1 MISRSSSIEKGR
13 IISRRLFILVSAKV
27 ALLAGVTSR
36 LYNLQ
41 ISDKEKYEILSDK
54 NRIREWKT
62 PPERGIITDYFDNIL
77 AENDRVFQ
85 VHLSLDEIKNFNNT
99 IFRLK
104 NILNLTEDEI
114 NKIYKK
120 KQKLKPWDTLV
131 VSENLS
137 WSQFSKLNLYL
148 HDVEG
153 TKPVLSTSRYYPH
166 ADDLVHI
173 IGYVGDAST
182 KDIENKKEIE
192 KNFVPGLK
200 VGKTGI
206 ESSKEGT
213 LIGNYGIKRYEVN
226 ASGKRI
232 SQLDYLKEN
241 QGDKVKITID
251 LEVQKFA
258 QNLLKDKAG
267 SICAMDIYTGEI
279 LAMAS
284 SPTYNPNKFTHGIA
298 KKDWSEIRNNPLRPL
313 INKSIAG
320 LYSPGSTIKPL
331 VALAALEYGTINPE
345 RLIECKGH
353 KHPYELYGQKYH
365 CWKKNGH
372 GFMKLRNALKQ
383 SCDIYFY
390 EVARLLGV
398 DKLSVIA
405 KKYGL
410 GKKVLDDLF
419 FDEKKGIVPS
429 TKWKRQKLEQSWYLG
444 ETIITGIGQGY
455 IQTSPLQLCLMTA
468 QLANGGYKIKPKM
481 IFDEQISFEKII
493 SNIENNKIEKLYKN
507 PNNIKF
513 VLDAMFGSTN
523 EIYGT
528 SFKSRHKDIKYQFAG
543 KTGTS
548 QVRRITEKD
557 RELDLDLSEIEYKN
571 RDHALFIAFAP
582 YKNPR
587 YSISVLIEHGG
598 SGSKAAAPL
607 AKKLIK
613 KIIDRH
619 DLREEV
625 RRKNAKIV

>member
-1 MISRSSSIEKGR
+1 MISRSSSVEKGR
-13 IISRRLFILVSAKV
+13 VISRRLFILVSAKV
-27 ALLAGVTSR
+27 ALLTGVTSR

-62 PPERGIITDYFDNIL
+62 PPQRGIITDYFDNIL

-85 VHLSLDEIKNFNNT
+85 VHLSLDEIKNFNKT

-104 NILNLTEDEI
+104 NILNLREEEVK
-114 NKIYKK
+114 KIYKK

-153 TKPVLSTSRYYPH
+153 AKPVLSTSRHYPY
-166 ADDLVHI
+166 ANDLVHI
-173 IGYVGDAST
+173 IGYVGDASVR
-182 KDIENKKEIE
+182 DIESKKEIE

-200 VGKTGI
+200 VGKSGI
-206 ESSKEGT
+206 ESSKEKV
-213 LIGNYGIKRYEVN
+213 LIGSYGIKRYEVN

-232 SQLDYLKEN
+232 SQIDYLKEN

-258 QNLLKDKAG
+258 QNLLKGKAG
-267 SICAMDIYTGEI
+267 SICAMDIYTGEL

-284 SPTYNPNKFTHGIA
+284 SPTYDPNKFTHGIEN
-298 KKDWSEIRNNPLRPL
+298 KDWNEIKKNPLRPL
-313 INKSIAG
+313 INKSISG
-320 LYSPGSTIKPL
+320 LYSPGSTIKPI
-331 VALAALEYGTINPE
+331 VALAALEYGIINPE
-345 RLIECKGH
+345 KLIQCKGH

-365 CWKKNGH
+365 CWKKHGH
-372 GFMKLRNALKQ
+372 GFMKLRNAIKQ

-410 GKKVLDDLF
+410 GAKVLDDLF
-419 FDEKKGIVPS
+419 LEEKKGIVPS
-429 TKWKRQKLEQSWYLG
+429 TKWKKQNLEQSWYLG

-455 IQTSPLQLCLMTA
+455 IQTTPLQLCLMTA

-481 IFDEQISFEKII
+481 VFDKNSSFEKII
-493 SNIENNKIEKLYKN
+493 SNIQNNKIEKLHKN

-523 EIYGT
+523 ELYGT

-557 RELDLDLSEIEYKN
+557 RELDLDLSQIAYKN

-607 AKKLIK
+607 ANKLIK

-619 DLREEV
+619 DLREQI
-625 RRKNAKIV
+625 RDKNLKII